1 LESTLPSKSV
11 LILQLRRWFVLS
23 AGKSFNLYQEY
34 PIVDA
39 TKSTTLTLSKQ
50 AEQYRYVKRIMD
62 LVLSLVGIVLAI
74 PIIVVFALLIVIE
87 TPGSPFYIQERVG
100 KQGSRFLI
108 IKLRSMRKDA
118 EKDGAKWAEVN
129 DNRVTKV
136 GAFIRKT
143 RIDELPQLLS
153 VLKGDMSIVGPRPER
168 PVFVEQFN
176 KEIQGFENRLL
187 VKPGLT
193 GLAQVCGGYDIS
205 PQEKLK
211 YDLDYIQNLS
221 FVLEVKI
228 LLKTIKVVFTG
239 EGAR

>member
-1 LESTLPSKSV
+1 M
-11 LILQLRRWFVLS
+11 S
-23 AGKSFNLYQEY
+23 AGKSYNLYQDY
-34 PIVDA
+34 PITNA

-50 AEQYRYVKRIMD
+50 AEQYRYFKRVMD
-62 LVLSLVGIVLAI
+62 LVLSLVGIIIAI
-74 PIIVVFALLIVIE
+74 PIIVVFAILIVIE

-100 KQGSRFLI
+100 KNGSRFLI
-108 IKLRSMRKDA
+108 IKLRSMKKDA

-129 DNRVTKV
+129 DTRVTKV
-136 GAFIRKT
+136 GAIIRKT

-168 PVFVEQFN
+168 PMFAEQFN

-228 LLKTIKVVFTG
+228 LLKTIKVILTG

>member
-1 LESTLPSKSV
+1 
-11 LILQLRRWFVLS
+11 
-23 AGKSFNLYQEY
+23 
-34 PIVDA
+34 
-39 TKSTTLTLSKQ
+39 
-50 AEQYRYVKRIMD
+50 
-62 LVLSLVGIVLAI
+62 LSLVGIVIAI
-74 PIIVVFALLIVIE
+74 PIIAVFAILIVIE

-100 KQGSRFLI
+100 KNGARFFI
-108 IKLRSMRKDA
+108 MKLRSMKKDA

-136 GAFIRKT
+136 GAVIRKT

-228 LLKTIKVVFTG
+228 LLKTIKVIFTG

>member
-1 LESTLPSKSV
+1 LESTLPLKSV

-23 AGKSFNLYQEY
+23 AGKSFNLYQDY

-50 AEQYRYVKRIMD
+50 AEQYRYFKRIMD
-62 LVLSLVGIVLAI
+62 LILSLLGIIVAI
-74 PIIVVFALLIVIE
+74 PIIVVFAILIVIE
-87 TPGSPFYIQERVG
+87 TPGSPIYIQERVG
-100 KQGSRFLI
+100 KNGSRFLI
-108 IKLRSMRKDA
+108 MKLRSMKKDA

-136 GAFIRKT
+136 GAIIRKT

-153 VLKGDMSIVGPRPER
+153 VLKGDMSIIGPRPER
-168 PVFVEQFN
+168 PIFAEQFN

-228 LLKTIKVVFTG
+228 LLKTVKVIFTG

>member
-1 LESTLPSKSV
+1 
-11 LILQLRRWFVLS
+11 
-23 AGKSFNLYQEY
+23 
-34 PIVDA
+34 
-39 TKSTTLTLSKQ
+39 
-50 AEQYRYVKRIMD
+50 MD